1 MWFGECIKIVG
12 GFVNMTSEELYTYV
26 HGLITKITEKYKDID
41 VCEFDSDKICIN
53 KNNNRIPKY
62 GCCFG
67 CKFHSTVIGC
77 QMKNINL
84 TCMSVYCEN
93 VKLISEEDKN
103 KLKLIETLLKM
114 LGVEPRITYEEQIMI
129 MDDFRNR
136 MNTSKEP
143 LRDVYN
149 LFKLFDF

>member
-1 MWFGECIKIVG
+1 MQFGECIKIVG
-12 GFVNMTSEELYTYV
+12 GFANMTSEELYIYV

-53 KNNNRIPKY
+53 KSNNRMPKY

-67 CKFHSTVIGC
+67 CKFHSVVIGC
-77 QMKNINL
+77 QMKNVNL
-84 TCMSVYCEN
+84 TCMTVYCES
-93 VKLISEEDKN
+93 VRLLLQGDKER
-103 KLKLIETLLKM
+103 LKSIETLLKM
-114 LGVEPRITYEEQIMI
+114 IGVQPRLIYEEQIMI
-129 MDDFRNR
+129 LDNYRNN
-136 MNTSKEP
+136 MNTSREP